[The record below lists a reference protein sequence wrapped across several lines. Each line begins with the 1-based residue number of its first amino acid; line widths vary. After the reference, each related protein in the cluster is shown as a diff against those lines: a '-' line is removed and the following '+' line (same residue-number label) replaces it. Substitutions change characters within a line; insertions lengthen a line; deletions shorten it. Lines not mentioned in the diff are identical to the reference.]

1 MNTATVVTAFLKVG
15 CTLLAA
21 RHRDLQERL
30 QRVDLVEQFLVFR
43 RAAQPSLSE
52 ATPIVRYEFRMRE
65 SGKYAVSQTA
75 EHAVDNACGIVG
87 STNRMPRSPFEEL
100 IASTGSADG
109 LTRASSAVHVSVAA
123 VGLPRCYPE
132 FACGASGV

>member
-30 QRVDLVEQFLVFR
+30 QRVDLVEQLLVFR
-43 RAAQPSLSE
+43 RAAQP

-65 SGKYAVSQTA
+65 PGKYAVSQTA
-75 EHAVDNACGIVG
+75 EQAVENACGIVG

-132 FACGASGV
+132 FACEASGV